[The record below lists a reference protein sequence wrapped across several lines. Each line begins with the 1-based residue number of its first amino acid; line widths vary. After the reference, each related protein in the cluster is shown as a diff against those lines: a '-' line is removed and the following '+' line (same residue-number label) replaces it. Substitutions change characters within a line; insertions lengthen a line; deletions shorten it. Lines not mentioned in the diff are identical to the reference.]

1 MARHR
6 RRDTRAYRWFH
17 DILRIVLG
25 PPLRWFY
32 RLQPENLDLFKRIKA
47 PYLVIPNH
55 VMTWDP
61 IIFSYYVRDPV
72 HFVASDANFRSS
84 FFSWWLRRVG
94 AIAKSKLKDDFATLR
109 TIMDLLRSG
118 KVVGLFAEGQRTWDG
133 ATQSIISSTAKLV
146 KVARV
151 PVVVPVMKGGFFSLP
166 RWAFRS
172 RRGRITVEY
181 RLALTAEEVK
191 RFTLK
196 EIAERIELVM
206 QHDED
211 EYQAEAQI
219 PFTYR
224 RAAEPMQLL
233 LFYCPNCETLNRMK
247 SAGRLL
253 FCTHCGYTVR
263 FSAYARFQAAPSA
276 APSAEPSAPPRPGSP
291 GVIHSS
297 IRSWSKAQNAFVD
310 EHLRKLYAEQSAG
323 EIFADDEVLYS
334 TGYRMTAPHPQGL
347 GRLALHIDGLRF
359 HMDGEAP
366 RVFDW
371 NEIRALNVVYQ
382 DQIEFYIRKRLCVFQ
397 FPSHDT
403 SGYKYLLCGE
413 KLADMWR
420 AEHEALGGQAVSL
433 RESRR
438 ES

>member
-1 MARHR
+1 
-6 RRDTRAYRWFH
+6 
-17 DILRIVLG
+17 LRILLG
-25 PPLRWFY
+25 PLFFWFY
-32 RLQPENLDLFKRIKA
+32 RLRAENLELFKRVKA

-61 IIFSYYVRDPV
+61 LIFSYYVRDPI

-94 AIAKSKLKDDFATLR
+94 AIAKSKLMDDFATLR

-133 ATQSIISSTAKLV
+133 ATQSIIPSTAKLV

-151 PVVVPVMKGGFFSLP
+151 PVVVPVMKGGFHTLP

-191 RFTLK
+191 RFSLTQIK
-196 EIAERIELVM
+196 ERIESVM

-211 EYQAEAQI
+211 AYQAAAHI
-219 PFTYR
+219 SFTYR
-224 RAAEPMQLL
+224 KAAEPMQLI
-233 LFYCPNCETLNRMK
+233 LFYCPSCETLNHMK
-247 SAGRLL
+247 SSGRLL

-263 FSAYARFQAAPSA
+263 FSAYARFHPV
-276 APSAEPSAPPRPGSP
+276 PPGAT
-291 GVIHSS
+291 VIHRT
-297 IRSWSKAQNAFVD
+297 IRSWSQAQNAFV
-310 EHLRKLYAEQSAG
+310 ESHLRGLYEERFTG

-347 GRLALHIDGLRF
+347 GRLALHTEGLRF
-359 HMDGEAP
+359 HMHGNAP
-366 RVFDW
+366 RFFRW
-371 NEIRALNVVYQ
+371 SEIRGLNVVYQ
-382 DQIEFYIRKRLCVFQ
+382 DQIEFYLRRRLCVFQ
-397 FPSHDT
+397 FPRHDT

-413 KLADMWR
+413 KLAEMWR
-420 AEHEALGGQAVSL
+420 SEAYSDVDESISL
-433 RESRR
+433 RGSRR